1 LVTAAPASPP
11 INAWELLEG
20 VPSHQVI
27 KFQQMAPHERAE
39 NDRSIDH
46 ICGHNPGPNS
56 YEFARLEFY

>member
-1 LVTAAPASPP
+1 
-11 INAWELLEG
+11 
-20 VPSHQVI
+20 
-27 KFQQMAPHERAE
+27 MAPHERAE